1 MTPTVRGAVYT
12 AAAWF
17 AGTLATFVLAN
28 PPEWRG
34 TISVTGR
41 QLEWWLDALPTGSV
55 IGAALAVPAC
65 VALRRASSLRP
76 AWIAAVV
83 ASSVLIVARI
93 AVPGVRGLV
102 EVTTLHYAKCVAAGV
117 LLGAAVAAVWLR
129 PFARFVLVTAVG
141 STFVVAHTA
150 HAGNEPSVSTLGP
163 PFWWLL
169 IPSLVLAA
177 VCAVID
183 TAQVTTAAPD
193 RIVLQAIAAAATLAF
208 AHRTLGAWIDGQTAD
223 SELLVWVFIGVC
235 LVLVTALTDFW
246 ARRLDSPFLPAATAV
261 AAAAALVTPQIARQ
275 FALAP
280 WLMVAVGVAAVAAG
294 LSVAVR
300 RPSPPLGFALLA
312 LIPLTTAIDPN
323 LGDGRTWLLARLAVL
338 GLGIG
343 LTFGSTLPD
352 DGVLASLGL
361 AVPMLSL
368 VFTYV
373 AQSDG
378 AIAIYGGAHERPP
391 HTPPSEGGLFG
402 AVEPYAPVSHLAGV
416 ALLLVVLYCAVAVHR
431 LRTGPDGVSRKTISD
446 R

>member
-1 MTPTVRGAVYT
+1 MTPTVRGAVYA

-83 ASSVLIVARI
+83 ASSVLIAARI

-177 VCAVID
+177 VCAVLD
-183 TAQVTTAAPD
+183 TAHVTIAAPD
-193 RIVLQAIAAAATLAF
+193 RIALQAIAAVATLAF

-235 LVLVTALTDFW
+235 LVLVTALTEFW
-246 ARRLDSPFLPAATAV
+246 ARRIDSPFLPAATAV

-275 FALAP
+275 FALEP
-280 WLMVAVGVAAVAAG
+280 WLMVAVGVAAVVAG
-294 LSVAVR
+294 LSFSVR
-300 RPSPPLGFALLA
+300 RQSPPLGFALLA

-343 LTFGSTLPD
+343 LAFGSTLPD

-378 AIAIYGGAHERPP
+378 AIAIYSGTHERPSS
-391 HTPPSEGGLFG
+391 TEGGLFG

-416 ALLLVVLYCAVAVHR
+416 ALLLVVLYCALAVRR
-431 LRTGPDGVSRKTISD
+431 LATRPRAVTRKPMSD